1 MRFSCSC
8 LHVSAYVGF
17 HINFSWVLP
26 LDVQHLTQERWMVA
40 GGQILM
46 HHVRFI
52 SEKSLIL
59 QNQKMVELKG
69 RVEGHLLYPSTSV
82 QFIEWPKC
90 NTYVNYAY
98 FAELGCMPFPA
109 LSLSCKFCGVTFVS
123 LIILITAVVMSSHKT
138 WSGFVIVMA
147 DATVIWFLSKDTF
160 GLCLILSALVFLTS

>member
-1 MRFSCSC
+1 MRFICSC
-8 LHVSAYVGF
+8 LHVSGCVAF

-59 QNQKMVELKG
+59 QNQKVVGLKG

-82 QFIEWPKC
+82 QFMEWPK
-90 NTYVNYAY
+90 
-98 FAELGCMPFPA
+98 M
-109 LSLSCKFCGVTFVS
+109 
-123 LIILITAVVMSSHKT
+123 
-138 WSGFVIVMA
+138 
-147 DATVIWFLSKDTF
+147 
-160 GLCLILSALVFLTS
+160 

>member
-8 LHVSAYVGF
+8 LHVSGCVAF

-26 LDVQHLTQERWMVA
+26 LDVHLTQERWTVA
-40 GGQILM
+40 GGQILV

-59 QNQKMVELKG
+59 QNQKMVGLKG
-69 RVEGHLLYPSTSV
+69 RVKGHLLYPPTSV
-82 QFIEWPKC
+82 QLMEWPKC
-90 NTYVNYAY
+90 NTHVKYTYS
-98 FAELGCMPFPA
+98 AESGCMPFPA
-109 LSLSCKFCGVTFVS
+109 PSLSCKFCSMTFVS

-138 WSGFVIVMA
+138 WSGFVIEMA

>member
-1 MRFSCSC
+1 MKHNKVRFSCSC

-69 RVEGHLLYPSTSV
+69 RVEGHL
-82 QFIEWPKC
+82 FIPLPLC
-90 NTYVNYAY
+90 SLLSDPNVILMLIMLT
-98 FAELGCMPFPA
+98 L
-109 LSLSCKFCGVTFVS
+109 LSL
-123 LIILITAVVMSSHKT
+123 VVCH
-138 WSGFVIVMA
+138 
-147 DATVIWFLSKDTF
+147 FL
-160 GLCLILSALVFLTS
+160 LCPSAANSVA